1 MVSSH
6 RENAIIGFVFSK
18 SKSCCNV
25 GKMLRREGWKE
36 LRPAPKLLIHPGE
49 KQMVRTEAEAGSQR
63 GGD

>member
-25 GKMLRREGWKE
+25 GKILRREGWKAP
-36 LRPAPKLLIHPGE
+36 RPAPKLLIRHGE
-49 KQMVRTEAEAGSQR
+49 KQTVKTEAEAGSER